1 MLIVDDD
8 DSHFLPYCI
17 VKTDSRF
24 IFAPIVKTPA
34 VTAIAGKRKS
44 AAAIIFSSGF
54 GANFWSHNLEAA
66 KREIR
71 CLFGAYM

>member
-1 MLIVDDD
+1 MTTLIV
-8 DSHFLPYCI
+8 LPHCI

-34 VTAIAGKRKS
+34 VTASAGKRKS
-44 AAAIIFSSGF
+44 AAAIIFYLGF
-54 GANFWSHNLEAA
+54 GVNFWSHNLEAA

-71 CLFGAYM
+71 CLFGAFM